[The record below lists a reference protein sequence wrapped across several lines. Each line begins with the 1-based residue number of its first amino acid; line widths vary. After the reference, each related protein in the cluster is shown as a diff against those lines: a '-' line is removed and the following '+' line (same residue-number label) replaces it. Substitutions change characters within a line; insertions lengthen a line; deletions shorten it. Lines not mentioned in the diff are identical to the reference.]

1 MDLPDR
7 DSVLQEIS
15 ILEKRVE
22 HLRQQQS
29 DGEESLLILRQ
40 QLMEIDRHRPIEHK
54 DTGNNSSFDSS

>member
-7 DSVLQEIS
+7 DRVLKEIS

-29 DGEESLLILRQ
+29 NAEESLLILRQ
-40 QLMEIDRHRPIEHK
+40 QLMEIDRRRPVL
-54 DTGNNSSFDSS
+54 TS